1 MPAIPQYRQQTSAS
15 QAGLGPGPES
25 VGPNVFSAVAEGLSV
40 VNERLEERAAVAA
53 NAEEMAA
60 RSHWM
65 QQIEER
71 KQSAEAGAE
80 GFTDSVLKDY
90 DADAMERVGKVKSRR
105 AQAWLKDRLAQARLG
120 IQQEAMGFEAAS
132 LGKLK
137 LDGLSSGLDA
147 ARTAADF
154 RPDDYDEILE
164 GQLTAIS
171 ASGLPADARVQ
182 MAAQAKSVVA
192 AAAVNGLIRR
202 DPAQALKELSGEK
215 SELAAVNNLE
225 FAARDQFRQE
235 AERLVALRTREAK
248 AATIQGA
255 ASRILGVYET
265 AGPRAGTEAL
275 AAISASD
282 LDPDTQAEVRAQ
294 VLSGVSS
301 LRAQRREEHA
311 DELVSVERA
320 LGNGTAG
327 TGASAQVDRLYNA
340 GALSPAEYANYQG
353 QIERAT
359 KARLTDQEEAANIAA
374 ILSAGLP
381 LDPTNAKQVKA
392 LGSAFA
398 IDVGQQ
404 PVGSPGWQSIA
415 LGYAAKA
422 RVLPPQAE
430 AWVRQAMRSPNP
442 ELRANA
448 ALFFGNMEQTAP
460 EATST
465 FDAATKG
472 YAGLVSSMV
481 NAGTDPIRAAQVA
494 QEATYGVT
502 PQVLEQRREQ
512 YRDIAKQNPG
522 AMNSLINRDFDTAF
536 SSQPVPTQAMQ
547 ADFGQQVQRYFEVT
561 GDIGVARDMAWKDV
575 TRVYGPSHVNGEP
588 TLMMMP
594 PERFGVS
601 PEWVREDLAEWLKS
615 NPQADETA
623 AEDVY
628 LVPDAVTQRNAF
640 SLYDGKPV
648 RPSYK
653 AIGKSGEVLV
663 GADGQVV
670 RYTLPTED
678 EVRQR
683 LTTEQGDKNKGL
695 VDDAKM
701 IRSMEQSA
709 MENLGRMN

>member
-1 MPAIPQYRQQTSAS
+1 VPTIPQYRQQTSAG

-25 VGPNVFSAVAEGLSV
+25 VAPNVFSTVAEGLSV

-65 QQIEER
+65 EQIEER
-71 KQSAEAGAE
+71 KKSAEAGAE

-90 DADAMERVGKVKSRR
+90 DADAMERLGKVKSRR

-120 IQQEAMGFEAAS
+120 VQQEAMGFEAAS

-137 LDGLSSGLDA
+137 LDGLTNGLDQ
-147 ARTAADF
+147 ARIAADF

-164 GQLTAIS
+164 GQLTAIA

-182 MAAQAKSVVA
+182 MAGQAKSIVA

-202 DPAQALKELSGEK
+202 DPALALKELNAGK
-215 SELAAVNNLE
+215 SELTAVNSLD
-225 FAARDQFRQE
+225 FAAKDQLRQE
-235 AERLVALRTREAK
+235 AERLLALRTREAK
-248 AATIQGA
+248 AATIQA
-255 ASRILGVYET
+255 ATSRILGVYET
-265 AGPRAGTEAL
+265 VGPRAGTEAL

-282 LDPDTQAEVRAQ
+282 LDPETQAEVRAQ

-311 DELVSVERA
+311 DDLVAVERA

-327 TGASAQVDRLYNA
+327 TGSRAQVDRLYNA

-359 KARLTDQEEAANIAA
+359 KARLVDQEEAANITA
-374 ILSAGLP
+374 ILAAGLP
-381 LDPTNAKQVKA
+381 LDPNNAKQVKA

-404 PVGSPGWQSIA
+404 PVGSPAWQSIA

-422 RVLPPQAE
+422 RFLPPQAE

-502 PQVLEQRREQ
+502 PQILEQRREQ
-512 YRDIAKQNPG
+512 YREIAKQNPG

-536 SSQPVPTQAMQ
+536 TSQPVPTQAMQ
-547 ADFGQQVQRYFEVT
+547 ADFGHQVQRYFEVT

-575 TRVYGPSHVNGEP
+575 TRVYGPSRVNGEP

-601 PEWVREDLAEWLKS
+601 PEWVREDIGEWLTA

-640 SLYDGKPV
+640 SAYDGKPERLV
-648 RPSYK
+648 ADK
-653 AIGKSGEVLV
+653 AEKGEELV
-663 GADGQVV
+663 GSAKLKRRVE
-670 RYTLPTED
+670 RNILD
-678 EVRQR
+678 EQDR
-683 LTTEQGDKNKGL
+683 K
-695 VDDAKM
+695 
-701 IRSMEQSA
+701 RSPQDF
-709 MENLGRMN
+709 